1 MQLLDCVQ
9 QSPEWFDAKCGV
21 PSASNF
27 SKIVTSKGEP
37 STQAKNY
44 LYQLVGERLTGLKTE
59 THQSQAMLR
68 GIELE
73 AEARSLYEMIYD
85 VDVQQVGLVM
95 HDSTRYCCSPDGL
108 IGPKGLWESVGL
120 EIKCPL
126 IHTHVSYLLNKKLP
140 TEYVQQVQG
149 SMLVTGFNQWVFM
162 SYHPGIKSLII
173 TAERDEAFITKLEA
187 ELVTFCDELDRITEK
202 LRAL

>member
-1 MQLLDCVQ
+1 MLLLDCVQ
-9 QSPEWFDAKCGV
+9 QSPEWFEARCGV
-21 PSASNF
+21 SSASNF
-27 SKIVTSKGEP
+27 HKIVTTKGEP
-37 STQAKNY
+37 STQSKNY
-44 LYQLVGERLTGLKTE
+44 LYQLAGERLTGLKTE

-73 AEARSLYEMIYD
+73 SDARSLYEMLYD

-95 HDSTRYCCSPDGL
+95 HDDMKYCCSPDGL
-108 IGPKGLWESVGL
+108 MESVGL

-126 IHTHVSYLLNKKLP
+126 IHTHVSYLLSYRLP
-140 TEYVQQVQG
+140 TEYIAQVQG

-162 SYHPGIKSLII
+162 SHHPGIKPLII
-173 TAERDEAFITKLEA
+173 TVERDEAFITKLEA
-187 ELVTFCDELDRITEK
+187 ELVEFCDRLEEITEK